1 MQAQYELF
9 LCLTTNF
16 AHTDRATI
24 DKFKSQLLVSR
35 ILKENPSLSCDSIWV
50 RFVPFASLCYQ
61 ELARKYDD
69 SGATDALIKLHNFQM
84 AKPFKPNN
92 VVAWISV
99 VENTWSQVADIADD
113 PAYLAALELLLS
125 IKNSKH
131 EVWSQWASNF
141 AHEHRDKVFTVDELI
156 SQVRVKNNF
165 EHASP
170 SAQAAATVSFASG
183 QGNEDRTYKT
193 SPGGKRRKVCSFYGC
208 RKPTIYTH
216 CHKHF
221 RKTKPNDHS
230 SVSAAARSKISTCS
244 VDNAK

>member
-1 MQAQYELF
+1 M
-9 LCLTTNF
+9 
-16 AHTDRATI
+16 
-24 DKFKSQLLVSR
+24 SR
-35 ILKENPSLSCDSIWV
+35 IPKENPSLSCDSIWV

-84 AKPFKPNN
+84 SKPFKPKD

-99 VENTWSQVADIADD
+99 VENTWSQVDDIAND
-113 PAYLAALELLLS
+113 PAYLAAVELLLS

-131 EVWSQWASNF
+131 EVWSPWASNF
-141 AHEHRDKVFTVDELI
+141 AHEHRDKMVTVDELL

-165 EHASP
+165 EQASP

-183 QGNEDRTYKT
+183 QGNADRTYKA
-193 SPGGKRRKVCSFYGC
+193 SPGGKRRKVCSFDGC
-208 RKPTIYTH
+208 RKPTIYTY
-216 CHKHF
+216 CNKHY